1 MSAVRQVAE
10 GAAGPQATPWCAGRE
25 SSRSP
30 PSRRAAVAGCRGCGA
45 RRAFIYQGSFGAARQ
60 SDGPAPLP
68 AGRAA
73 DVSRN
78 VVTHGGGHGMGQGR
92 RGAGADDEQGPKRF
106 D

>member
-30 PSRRAAVAGCRGCGA
+30 TPMRAAVAGCRGCGVYSPGQLW
-45 RRAFIYQGSFGAARQ
+45 RRT
-60 SDGPAPLP
+60 PAGRAPPPP

-73 DVSRN
+73 DVSRS

-92 RGAGADDEQGPKRF
+92 RGGGGDDEQGPKRF